1 MKIPRYERTQ
11 GIQTGRLNAL
21 IDETPA
27 DVKAIRQF
35 GAGAQ
40 EAGQDFG
47 EAALRIQ
54 AEHDKVEETRQMY
67 AYDKKLTDFLKEN
80 VLNKEGKATYNI
92 SEETYPK
99 LTALGDE
106 FLNEVPERN
115 RERVRQSIE
124 KLNYK
129 AYDQVAMHEVA
140 QMRKAKVQAVTDS
153 LVFSREKVAGLY
165 SSDDIND
172 EVELY
177 VNVAKRLDAPEAT
190 IAANS
195 AQIVIAG
202 IQSLCDKQMYGDAG
216 ELLGQHRKLLQSVG
230 MAEAAENDII
240 QAQNRAKAMR
250 DLALEDARE
259 QTEQA
264 FVEKWAKGGLTESA
278 ILTSNLT
285 AERKKYWIDNIRKG
299 GGAGSRTDRKYR
311 NELVNRILADPES
324 VQVTDLIDANA
335 DGYIS
340 NKDFSYLK
348 KLHADE
354 LKNSNSPRR
363 ASLKVVQQSIKDM
376 RDNGLLGKGVKAEL
390 LEQKLTE
397 DLHTWYGE
405 NKDKMPSEWFAEVSK
420 EYYSNCVKEWFG
432 FGAKP
437 DIERGLADRQSSSPK
452 KGQTFKEYRAE
463 LEEKD
468 YLKWKETFVK
478 TLGEEKAK
486 QYTDEQFRLFFKQ
499 KKAKK

>member
-216 ELLGQHRKLLQSVG
+216 ELLGPVSYTHLTLPTIYSV
-230 MAEAAENDII
+230 
-240 QAQNRAKAMR
+240 
-250 DLALEDARE
+250 
-259 QTEQA
+259 
-264 FVEKWAKGGLTESA
+264 
-278 ILTSNLT
+278 
-285 AERKKYWIDNIRKG
+285 
-299 GGAGSRTDRKYR
+299 
-311 NELVNRILADPES
+311 
-324 VQVTDLIDANA
+324 
-335 DGYIS
+335 
-340 NKDFSYLK
+340 
-348 KLHADE
+348 
-354 LKNSNSPRR
+354 
-363 ASLKVVQQSIKDM
+363 
-376 RDNGLLGKGVKAEL
+376 
-390 LEQKLTE
+390 
-397 DLHTWYGE
+397 
-405 NKDKMPSEWFAEVSK
+405 
-420 EYYSNCVKEWFG
+420 
-432 FGAKP
+432 
-437 DIERGLADRQSSSPK
+437 
-452 KGQTFKEYRAE
+452 
-463 LEEKD
+463 
-468 YLKWKETFVK
+468 
-478 TLGEEKAK
+478 
-486 QYTDEQFRLFFKQ
+486 
-499 KKAKK
+499 

>member
-1 MKIPRYERTQ
+1 M
-11 GIQTGRLNAL
+11 
-21 IDETPA
+21 
-27 DVKAIRQF
+27 
-35 GAGAQ
+35 
-40 EAGQDFG
+40 
-47 EAALRIQ
+47 
-54 AEHDKVEETRQMY
+54 
-67 AYDKKLTDFLKEN
+67 
-80 VLNKEGKATYNI
+80 
-92 SEETYPK
+92 
-99 LTALGDE
+99 
-106 FLNEVPERN
+106 
-115 RERVRQSIE
+115 
-124 KLNYK
+124 
-129 AYDQVAMHEVA
+129 
-140 QMRKAKVQAVTDS
+140 
-153 LVFSREKVAGLY
+153 
-165 SSDDIND
+165 
-172 EVELY
+172 
-177 VNVAKRLDAPEAT
+177 
-190 IAANS
+190 
-195 AQIVIAG
+195 
-202 IQSLCDKQMYGDAG
+202 
-216 ELLGQHRKLLQSVG
+216 
-230 MAEAAENDII
+230 
-240 QAQNRAKAMR
+240 
-250 DLALEDARE
+250 
-259 QTEQA
+259 
-264 FVEKWAKGGLTESA
+264 
-278 ILTSNLT
+278 
-285 AERKKYWIDNIRKG
+285 
-299 GGAGSRTDRKYR
+299 
-311 NELVNRILADPES
+311 
-324 VQVTDLIDANA
+324 TDLIDANA

-420 EYYSNCVKEWFG
+420 EYYSNGVKEWFG

-486 QYTDEQFRLFFKQ
+486 QYTDEQFRLFFKH